1 VVTIFQRA
9 ALAAVFTCLGL
20 LGASVSL
27 AEEDRWQE
35 MLERIASGVVS
46 IKVDGT
52 RAFDTNWNQSTQ
64 ATGFVVDA
72 DRGLILTNRHVVTPG
87 PVVAEAVFVNHEEI
101 PVYPVYR
108 DPVHDFG
115 IYRYDPDS
123 LRFIQP
129 AELPLYPE
137 GARLGTE
144 IRVVG
149 NDAGEQLS
157 ILAGTLARLD
167 RKSPDYGRGNYN
179 DFNTFYFQAASGTS
193 GGSSGS
199 PVVNVEGR
207 VVALNAGANTNAA
220 SSFFLPLDRV
230 RRALEKLQQGE
241 PVPRGTLLTEFVHA
255 SYDELRRLGLD
266 AESESAIRQ
275 RFPQATG
282 MLVVERVVPGS
293 PVTGQ
298 LEPGDIL
305 LRVDGDLVTGFVPLE
320 EVLDNRVGGV
330 VALQV
335 QRGGRTLDLE
345 VVPADLHAVT
355 PADYVEF
362 GDAVAHQLSYQQAR
376 HLNVSPEGIYL
387 ANPGYVF
394 ARSGIPRAAVITE
407 LNGVTVATLEDFRG
421 LIEALEDGEQFTVR
435 YYTFDDPRGSRLRTV
450 RMDRRWYPANHCRRD
465 DSLGVWPCEPL
476 APVGSA
482 APPEAATT
490 RFIEYDDRR
499 RDRLAA
505 SLVMVNFDMP
515 YPVAGVSERHYHG
528 TGVVIDAQ
536 RGLVVVDRNTVPVSL
551 GDVRVTF
558 AGSLEIPGRVEWIHP
573 LHNLAV
579 VAYDPEL
586 VGETQVRS
594 ARFNLDPVEPGDK
607 LWVVGLKG
615 DHSLVV
621 QSTEVASIDPV
632 SFPLS
637 RTLRFRDTNLET
649 LSLVNA
655 PTEFDGVLTDADG
668 KVVSLWS
675 SFAYHAGQDLEQVN
689 KGVPADIVAEVID
702 HVGAGRPIRSLEA
715 EFVRL
720 PLSSARGLGLPADWI
735 AQLEDDDP
743 RRRQA
748 LQVLRVVAG
757 TPAADVLSPGDLL
770 LAIDGEVV
778 TSFREVEKRSQAEE
792 VEVLIWRDGAQQ
804 AHRLR
809 TVALDGRD
817 VDRLLV
823 WAGALLHAPHRA
835 MAAQRGI
842 EPYGVYVAY
851 FGYGSP
857 ATRYGLYAGRRIV
870 QVDGIDTPDLD
881 AFLEA
886 VRGRGDREA
895 VRLKTVMWNGS
906 VEVITL
912 KLDNR
917 YWPTYEL
924 IRNGAGWSS
933 RSIDSPC

>member
-1 VVTIFQRA
+1 MTRFHRA
-9 ALAAVFTCLGL
+9 ALAVVLLCQGL
-20 LGASVSL
+20 LAAPASW

-72 DRGLILTNRHVVTPG
+72 ERGLILTNRHVVTPG
-87 PVVAEAVFVNHEEI
+87 PVIAEAVFVNHEEI
-101 PVYPVYR
+101 PVYPLYR

-115 IYRYDPDS
+115 IYRYDPSS
-123 LRFIQP
+123 LRFIEP

-199 PVVNVEGR
+199 PVVDVEGR
-207 VVALNAGANTNAA
+207 VVALNAGANTQAA

-230 RRALEKLQQGE
+230 RRALEKLQRGE
-241 PVPRGTLLTEFVHA
+241 PVARGTLLTEFVHA

-266 AESESAIRQ
+266 ADTESAIREG
-275 RFPQATG
+275 FPQATG

-293 PVTGQ
+293 PVTGL
-298 LEPGDIL
+298 LEPGDVL
-305 LRVDGDLVTGFVPLE
+305 VRVNGDWVTGFVPLE
-320 EVLDNRVGGV
+320 DVLDSHVGRRVS
-330 VALQV
+330 LQV

-345 VVPADLHAVT
+345 VIPEDLDAVT
-355 PADYVEF
+355 PAEYIEF
-362 GDAVAHQLSYQQAR
+362 GDAVVHQLSYQQAR
-376 HLNVSPEGIYL
+376 HLHVAPRGIYL
-387 ANPGYVF
+387 ASPGYVF

-407 LNGVTVATLEDFRG
+407 VNGRPVPTLADFRR
-421 LIEALEDGEQFTVR
+421 LIEPLQDGEQFTVR
-435 YYTFDDPRGSRLRTV
+435 FHTFDEPRGSRLRTV

-465 DSLGVWPCEPL
+465 DGLGVWPCQPL
-476 APVGSA
+476 GAVGVA
-482 APPEAATT
+482 EPPEPATT
-490 RFIEYDDRR
+490 RFIHYDDRR
-499 RDRLAA
+499 RDRLAP

-515 YPVAGVSERHYHG
+515 YPIAGVSERHYHG
-528 TGVVIDAQ
+528 TGVVIDAEA
-536 RGLVVVDRNTVPVSL
+536 GLVVVDRNTVPVSL
-551 GDVRVTF
+551 GDVRLTF
-558 AGSLEIPGRVEWIHP
+558 AGSLEIPGIVEWIHP

-579 VAYDPEL
+579 VAFDPAL
-586 VGETQVRS
+586 VGETKVRS
-594 ARFNLDPVEPGDK
+594 ASFSRDPVDPGDR

-649 LSLVNA
+649 ISLVNA
-655 PTEFDGVLTDADG
+655 PTDFDGVLTDG
-668 KVVSLWS
+668 EGRVVSLWS

-689 KGVPADIVAEVID
+689 KGVPADIVVEVID
-702 HVGAGRPIRSLEA
+702 HVKTGRPVRSLEA

-720 PLSSARGLGLPADWI
+720 PLSSARSLGLPGEWI
-735 AQLEDDDP
+735 SRLEGDDP

-757 TPAADVLSPGDLL
+757 TPAADVLRPGDLL
-770 LAIDGEVV
+770 LSVDGEVV
-778 TSFREVEKRSQAEE
+778 TSFREVERRSQAEE
-792 VEVLIWRDGAQQ
+792 VEVLIWRDGALQ
-804 AHRLR
+804 AQRLG

-817 VDRLLV
+817 VDRMVV
-823 WAGALLHAPHRA
+823 WAGAILHAPHRA

-842 EPYGVYVAY
+842 EPSGVYVAY

-870 QVDGIDTPDLD
+870 QVDGVDTPNLD
-881 AFLEA
+881 AFLDA
-886 VRGRGDREA
+886 VRGRADREA
-895 VRLKTVMWNGS
+895 VRLKTIKWNGS
-906 VEVITL
+906 IEVITL

-917 YWPTYEL
+917 YWPAYEL
-924 IRNGAGWSS
+924 IRNGGGWSS
-933 RSIDSPC
+933 HSIDSPC